1 MYYNMRIT
9 TRDNGNGQ
17 SRDHEESKFHS
28 NIHANSGAH
37 TLTQDKVIIKRP
49 FNKYN
54 VATTESK

>member
-1 MYYNMRIT
+1 MRIT

-54 VATTESK
+54 GATTESK